1 MKKRYIFVIFTVLA
15 FVLTMNACSE
25 SKKEELTSTNSHSSV
40 SEAVSE
46 LRSVIQSTKA
56 NGELTEKETQAKD
69 ESKKPSEEKTT
80 KFQKA
85 TRPAA
90 EATTKFDFRKELSTV
105 KYTSP
110 VSDYEEYDNNSPI
123 AATKIKKAYD
133 ESELLNKYLYY
144 KLIPDFNF
152 SGDRPFTFD
161 DINTEFPAEC
171 VRKRNGSVYAVYR
184 TNQSGLMYMFFD
196 SDMRLYYCAY
206 STKKLDSTSFKNIK
220 AGDSFEKVAAVDPAA
235 KAMKA
240 AYESRKNPSTDFYT
254 VHILTDGIYYVYYQ
268 KSEGGEYT
276 VWKGAHYSDYI
287 LNKHRFFADLSP
299 EYGFDHTDYSYK
311 ILAKDYPE

>member
-1 MKKRYIFVIFTVLA
+1 MKKRYIFAIFTVLA
-15 FVLTMNACSE
+15 FVLTMSACSE
-25 SKKEELTSTNSHSSV
+25 SEKEELTSTNSHSS
-40 SEAVSE
+40 VSE

-69 ESKKPSEEKTT
+69 KSKKPSEEKTT

-85 TRPAA
+85 TRPTA
-90 EATTKFDFRKELSTV
+90 EATTKFDVQKELGTV

-110 VSDYEEYDNNSPI
+110 VSDYEEYDNSSPI

-133 ESELLNKYLYY
+133 ESDIVNKYLYY

-152 SGDRPFTFD
+152 SGDRPFTFE
-161 DINTEFPAEC
+161 DINAEFPAEC
-171 VRKRNGSVYAVYR
+171 VRKRNGSIYSVYR
-184 TNQSGLMYMFFD
+184 TNQGGLMYMFFD

-206 STKKLDSTSFKNIK
+206 SIKKLDSTSFKNIK
-220 AGDSFEKVAAVDPAA
+220 AGDGFEKVAAVDPAA

-268 KSEGGEYT
+268 KSESGEYT
-276 VWKGAHYSDYI
+276 VWKGAHYSDFI

-311 ILAKDYPE
+311 ILESDYPE